1 VNEKKKICVCENC
14 EFRDVV
20 FSYLDDSSIE
30 ELCNNKEEQSF
41 RKGEVINHEGEKISN
56 FKYLKSGLVKLYR
69 RTSTGEEQVITITR
83 PFEFVSNMSIF
94 SEERYQ
100 YSVSAL
106 EDSVVCLVRLEFIK
120 ELFMKN
126 GGFAMGLLTKI
137 SMINDKIIS
146 QTLDIRQKNLIGRV
160 AFVLLYFTND
170 IYNSRVFDLP
180 VSRKEIADYIGMS
193 TANVIRTMSDFKKE
207 GIIRVFGKTIE
218 IVDLNK
224 LEIIS
229 KLSAS
234 SSLSN
239 LKLYP
244 ALMIFRLEIQLPL
257 STMSDISPIT
267 ALRIQAGTG
276 GRKRGMPITAA
287 IVLTKSL

>member
-1 VNEKKKICVCENC
+1 MNEKKKPCSCASC
-14 EFRDVV
+14 DFRDVV
-20 FSYLDDSSIE
+20 FSFLDDPAVE
-30 ELCNNKEEQSF
+30 DLCDHKVEQFF
-41 RKGEVINHEGEKISN
+41 RKGEIINHEGEKISN

-69 RTSTGEEQVITITR
+69 RTQSGDEQVITITR

-94 SEERYQ
+94 SEDKYQ

-106 EDSVVCLVRLEFIK
+106 EDSVVCMVKLDFIK
-120 ELFMKN
+120 QLFMKN

-137 SMINDKIIS
+137 SRINDKIIS

-170 IYNSRVFDLP
+170 IYKSRVFDLP

-193 TANVIRTMSDFKKE
+193 TANVIRTLSDFKKE

-218 IVDLNK
+218 IVDVAK

-229 KLSAS
+229 KL
-234 SSLSN
+234 
-239 LKLYP
+239 
-244 ALMIFRLEIQLPL
+244 
-257 STMSDISPIT
+257 
-267 ALRIQAGTG
+267 G
-276 GRKRGMPITAA
+276 
-287 IVLTKSL
+287 

>member
-1 VNEKKKICVCENC
+1 MNEKKKPCVCANC
-14 EFRDVV
+14 DFRDVV
-20 FSYLDDSSIE
+20 FSYLDDPSIE

-41 RKGEVINHEGEKISN
+41 RKGEIINHEGEKIVN

-69 RTSTGEEQVITITR
+69 RTSNGEEQVITITR

-106 EDSVVCLVRLEFIK
+106 EDSIVCMVKLSFIK
-120 ELFMKN
+120 ELFLKN

-137 SMINDKIIS
+137 SLINDKIIS
-146 QTLDIRQKNLIGRV
+146 QTLDIRQKNLVGRV
-160 AFVLLYFTND
+160 AFVLLYFTKE

-193 TANVIRTMSDFKKE
+193 TANVIRTLSDFKRE

-218 IVDLNK
+218 IVNVEK

-229 KLSAS
+229 K
-234 SSLSN
+234 
-239 LKLYP
+239 
-244 ALMIFRLEIQLPL
+244 
-257 STMSDISPIT
+257 
-267 ALRIQAGTG
+267 
-276 GRKRGMPITAA
+276 RG
-287 IVLTKSL
+287 

>member
-1 VNEKKKICVCENC
+1 MNEKKKPCVCASC
-14 EFRDVV
+14 DFRDVV
-20 FSYLDDSSIE
+20 FSYLDDSSVE
-30 ELCNNKEEQSF
+30 DLCNHKEEQFF
-41 RKGEVINHEGEKISN
+41 RKGEVINHEGEKIST

-69 RTSTGEEQVITITR
+69 RTSTGDEQVITITR

-106 EDSVVCLVRLEFIK
+106 EDSVVCMVKLDFIK
-120 ELFMKN
+120 ELFFKN
-126 GGFAMGLLTKI
+126 GAFAMGLLTKI

-160 AFVLLYFTND
+160 AFVLLYFTKE
-170 IYNSRVFDLP
+170 IYKSRVFDLP

-218 IVDLNK
+218 VVDIEK
-224 LEIIS
+224 LEVIS
-229 KLSAS
+229 K
-234 SSLSN
+234 
-239 LKLYP
+239 
-244 ALMIFRLEIQLPL
+244 
-257 STMSDISPIT
+257 
-267 ALRIQAGTG
+267 
-276 GRKRGMPITAA
+276 RG
-287 IVLTKSL
+287 

>member
-1 VNEKKKICVCENC
+1 MNDKKKICSCASC
-14 EFRDVV
+14 DFRDVV

-30 ELCNNKEEQSF
+30 ELCDNKDEQFF
-41 RKGEVINHEGEKISN
+41 RKGEIINHEGEKIIN

-106 EDSVVCLVRLEFIK
+106 EDSIVCIVKLSFIK
-120 ELFMKN
+120 ELFLRN

-137 SMINDKIIS
+137 SMINDKIIN
-146 QTLDIRQKNLIGRV
+146 QTLDIRQKNLVGRV
-160 AFVLLYFTND
+160 AFVLLYFTKE
-170 IYNSRVFDLP
+170 IYKSHVFDLP

-193 TANVIRTMSDFKKE
+193 TANVIRTLSDFKKE

-218 IVDLNK
+218 VVDIGK

-229 KLSAS
+229 K
-234 SSLSN
+234 
-239 LKLYP
+239 
-244 ALMIFRLEIQLPL
+244 
-257 STMSDISPIT
+257 
-267 ALRIQAGTG
+267 
-276 GRKRGMPITAA
+276 RG
-287 IVLTKSL
+287 

>member
-1 VNEKKKICVCENC
+1 VNEKKKPCVCASC
-14 EFRDVV
+14 DFRDVV
-20 FSYLDDSSIE
+20 FSYLDDPSIE
-30 ELCNNKEEQSF
+30 DLCNHKEEQFF
-41 RKGEVINHEGEKISN
+41 RKGEIINHEGEKIN
-56 FKYLKSGLVKLYR
+56 TFKYLKSGLVKLYR

-106 EDSVVCLVRLEFIK
+106 EDSVVCMVKLDFIK
-120 ELFMKN
+120 ELFFKN

-160 AFVLLYFTND
+160 AFVLLYFTKE
-170 IYNSRVFDLP
+170 IYKSRVFDLP

-218 IVDLNK
+218 IVELEK
-224 LEIIS
+224 LEVIS
-229 KLSAS
+229 K
-234 SSLSN
+234 
-239 LKLYP
+239 
-244 ALMIFRLEIQLPL
+244 
-257 STMSDISPIT
+257 
-267 ALRIQAGTG
+267 
-276 GRKRGMPITAA
+276 RG
-287 IVLTKSL
+287 

>member
-1 VNEKKKICVCENC
+1 VKKRYSVNEKKTLCICASCDFKN
-14 EFRDVV
+14 VV
-20 FSYLDDSSIE
+20 FSYLDETTIE

-41 RKGEVINHEGEKISN
+41 RKGEVINHEGEKITN

-69 RTSTGEEQVITITR
+69 RTSTGDEQIITITR

-106 EDSVVCLVRLEFIK
+106 EDSVVCLVKLDFIK
-120 ELFMKN
+120 ELFLKN

-160 AFVLLYFTND
+160 AFVLLYFTKE
-170 IYNSRVFDLP
+170 IYSSRVFDLP

-193 TANVIRTMSDFKKE
+193 TANVIRTLSDFKRE

-218 IVDLNK
+218 IVDINK

-229 KLSAS
+229 K
-234 SSLSN
+234 
-239 LKLYP
+239 
-244 ALMIFRLEIQLPL
+244 
-257 STMSDISPIT
+257 
-267 ALRIQAGTG
+267 
-276 GRKRGMPITAA
+276 RG
-287 IVLTKSL
+287 

>member
-1 VNEKKKICVCENC
+1 VNEKKKPCVCANC
-14 EFRDVV
+14 DFRNVV
-20 FSYLDDSSIE
+20 FSYLDDPSIE

-41 RKGEVINHEGEKISN
+41 RKGEIINHEGEKITN

-69 RTSTGEEQVITITR
+69 RTSNGEEQVITITR

-106 EDSVVCLVRLEFIK
+106 EDSVVCMVKLDFIK
-120 ELFMKN
+120 ELFLKN

-146 QTLDIRQKNLIGRV
+146 QTLDIRQKNLVGRV
-160 AFVLLYFTND
+160 AFVLLYFTKE

-193 TANVIRTMSDFKKE
+193 TANVIRTLSDFKKE

-218 IVDLNK
+218 VVDINK

-229 KLSAS
+229 K
-234 SSLSN
+234 
-239 LKLYP
+239 
-244 ALMIFRLEIQLPL
+244 
-257 STMSDISPIT
+257 
-267 ALRIQAGTG
+267 
-276 GRKRGMPITAA
+276 RG
-287 IVLTKSL
+287 

>member
-1 VNEKKKICVCENC
+1 MNEKKRPCSCASC
-14 EFRDVV
+14 DFRDVV
-20 FSYLDDSSIE
+20 FSYLTDPAVE
-30 ELCNNKEEQSF
+30 ELCDHKEEQFF
-41 RKGEVINHEGEKISN
+41 RKGEIINHEGEKISN

-106 EDSVVCLVRLEFIK
+106 EDSVICMVKLEYIK
-120 ELFMKN
+120 ELFLKN

-137 SMINDKIIS
+137 SRINDKIIS

-160 AFVLLYFTND
+160 AFVLLYFTNE
-170 IYNSRVFDLP
+170 IYKSRVFDLP

-193 TANVIRTMSDFKKE
+193 TANVIRTLSDFKKD

-218 IVDLNK
+218 VVDAEK
-224 LEIIS
+224 LESIS
-229 KLSAS
+229 KH
-234 SSLSN
+234 
-239 LKLYP
+239 
-244 ALMIFRLEIQLPL
+244 
-257 STMSDISPIT
+257 
-267 ALRIQAGTG
+267 G
-276 GRKRGMPITAA
+276 
-287 IVLTKSL
+287 